1 MVKARKP
8 EDGLI
13 VSCFPVRDGHDK
25 LGVVN
30 PVNYACTLSGTFHK
44 SVLISEF
51 ISRNNDT
58 GPANKGYW
66 CRYEKYTGKTSAK
79 QCSN

>member
-30 PVNYACTLSGTFHK
+30 PVNYACTLSGTFYK
-44 SVLISEF
+44 RVLLISEF
-51 ISRNNDT
+51 ISRNNNT
-58 GPANKGYW
+58 GLANTS
-66 CRYEKYTGKTSAK
+66 RTSAK